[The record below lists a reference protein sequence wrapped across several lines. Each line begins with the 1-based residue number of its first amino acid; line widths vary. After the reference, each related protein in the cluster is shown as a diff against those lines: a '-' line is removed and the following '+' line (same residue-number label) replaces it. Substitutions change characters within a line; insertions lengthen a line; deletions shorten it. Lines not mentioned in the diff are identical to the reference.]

1 MNFWNEK
8 GGKRLSQKFPFY
20 NVFIEEPKIRHLPN
34 IDLLHERSF
43 YDELSVAEISKAFKV
58 NARSYKIEIVDLKGS
73 LA

>member
-8 GGKRLSQKFPFY
+8 GGKRLSQK
-20 NVFIEEPKIRHLPN
+20 PKIRHLPN